1 MWDAVLPADVSAPDI
16 PVEPVNYSLQ
26 LKNAEPWLTS
36 EKIPYA
42 DMNFLLYFFMTQE
55 YTLSQSEV
63 AFLQDDNNETKV
75 FIQMW

>member
-1 MWDAVLPADVSAPDI
+1 MWDAVLPADVSPPDI
-16 PVEPVNYSLQ
+16 PIEHVNYSMQ
-26 LKNAEPWLTS
+26 LKNAEAWLTS

-42 DMNFLLYFFMTQE
+42 VMNFLLCFFMTQE

-63 AFLQDDNNETKV
+63 ISLQDGNSETKV